1 MFYHHP
7 LLQNYRYYWRVEPDV
22 HFFCDLSFDPF
33 VYMQENNKVYGFN
46 IAIYEFESTI
56 QTLWS
61 TVIDFLTEYPQYLAA
76 DNAMHFISD
85 NGGQNYNNCHFWSNF
100 EIADMDFWRGEA
112 YEAYFKFLDS
122 RGGFYY
128 ERWGDAPVH
137 SIGAALFAGK
147 DRIHYFRE
155 IGYEH
160 WPFAHC
166 PIEEHLW
173 EENRCSCNP
182 ADVGNW
188 ESDEGL
194 SCLPKW
200 DRIQGQGG
208 S

>member
-1 MFYHHP
+1 MH
-7 LLQNYRYYWRVEPDV
+7 
-22 HFFCDLSFDPF
+22 
-33 VYMQENNKVYGFN
+33 ENNKTYGFT
-46 IAIYEFESTI
+46 IALYEFESTI
-56 QTLWS
+56 QSLWS
-61 TVIDFLTEYPQYLAA
+61 TVRGNRPTARLFPTEHADPRRSSLVDFLTENPQQLAP